1 MKKKRHDLNKVKA
14 IVYEDV
20 ERLLDSFGVE
30 YESMGDIVFCK
41 CPIHGGSDNPKAVS
55 FSKKRCQ
62 WKCWTRGC
70 HDKNWDIYGFV
81 QAILSNRD
89 GQEREFKDALK
100 YILDLYSIGNEYKID
115 VDDKAKKAT
124 EDDFSRMVRLFQRKN
139 QLQNVGTYEQ
149 VPTIGNSP
157 YFESRGFHRDTL
169 KYFEVEDCEDKS
181 SPMYSRA
188 VIPIYS
194 DEDSLAGYI
203 GRSTKSYIQPK
214 FIFTKTF
221 KKTEYLYNYYRAIE
235 HAQRVS
241 CLFVLE
247 GQGDVWRM
255 HEAGVKNA
263 VSIFGKELSEIQ
275 KNKIITSG
283 VTKLVILT
291 DNDQAGRESKV
302 KIQRMFNRLFTLK
315 FPRLVRKDIG
325 DMTKQKIQE
334 TILKDLRGMY

>member
-1 MKKKRHDLNKVKA
+1 MKNKKHDLNKIKTV
-14 IVYEDV
+14 VYQDIEK
-20 ERLLDSFGVE
+20 LLDSFEIE
-30 YESMGDIVFCK
+30 YESMGDTVFCK
-41 CPIHGGSDNPKAVS
+41 CPIHEASDNPKAVS
-55 FSKKRCQ
+55 FSKERCQ

-70 HDKNWDIYGFV
+70 HENNWDIYGFV
-81 QAILSNRD
+81 KAVLSNRH
-89 GQEREFKDALK
+89 GCEEEFKDALV
-100 YILDLYSIGNEYKID
+100 YILELYSIGDKYKTNK
-115 VDDKAKKAT
+115 VDKPV
-124 EDDFSRMVRLFQRKN
+124 EDDFSKIVKVFKRKSE
-139 QLQNVGTYEQ
+139 LQSVGTYEQ

-169 KYFEVEDCEDKS
+169 KYFQVEDCEDKN

-194 DEDSLAGYI
+194 DQHNLAGYI
-203 GRSTKSYIQPK
+203 GRSTKPYIKPK

-221 KKTEYLYNYYRAIE
+221 KKTEHLYNYYRAIE
-235 HAQRVS
+235 NARKLS
-241 CLFVLE
+241 CLFILE

-302 KIQRMFNRLFTLK
+302 KIQRMFNRMFTLK
-315 FPRLVRKDIG
+315 FPRLFRKDVG
-325 DMTKQKIQE
+325 DMTKKQIHE
-334 TILKDLRGMY
+334 TILKDLEGLY